1 MMGLTS
7 ANLTPER
14 GLAQAIGASEVLP
27 DQHFN
32 AYGVLASG
40 GIYHNPTVVLKVE
53 EPAKRQGGH
62 KVGSVAE
69 LVDKLKTE
77 ARVI

>member
-1 MMGLTS
+1 MT
-7 ANLTPER
+7 TPEA
-14 GLAQAIGASEVLP
+14 L
-27 DQHFN
+27 
-32 AYGVLASG
+32 GVDVTPRL
-40 GIYHNPTVVLKVE
+40 VVLKVE
-53 EPAKRQGGH
+53 EPQKREAGV

>member
-1 MMGLTS
+1 MRAKKKPIVTT
-7 ANLTPER
+7 TPETLGVDVTPR
-14 GLAQAIGASEVLP
+14 LTVLNV
-27 DQHFN
+27 D
-32 AYGVLASG
+32 
-40 GIYHNPTVVLKVE
+40 
-53 EPAKRQGGH
+53 EPPKRQGGR

>member
-1 MMGLTS
+1 MS
-7 ANLTPER
+7 TPR
-14 GLAQAIGASEVLP
+14 LV
-27 DQHFN
+27 
-32 AYGVLASG
+32 
-40 GIYHNPTVVLKVE
+40 TLKVE